1 MDVLLLLLIAGLAVA
16 LWRERRRRRAD
27 WASVGHILDAVVEGR
42 RPSSFILHG
51 SDAYRRIGLHLET
64 LADQR
69 DRLQHQISQ
78 DGFNLQ
84 TILASMA
91 DGVVVVDPA
100 LQIRLANT
108 AFQSAFNLRGTPQG
122 RTILQ
127 ALRNPEVERALREIV
142 ETGTPF
148 ARALGLPANGRHFFL
163 NAAPVRNAEGAVLGV
178 AAIFHDITRLKQ
190 LEQVRRDFVANV
202 SHELRTPLSIF
213 QGYLEMLLD
222 TPDLAEE
229 RRTETL
235 HILQRHSAR
244 LNALVEDLLT
254 LARLEQRQGA
264 FEPEPVDPAALLAA
278 AELDWRHQYTE
289 KEVHLRVEETDGLP
303 LIRGEL
309 LRLEQVMNNLL
320 ENALKYTPA
329 QGCVTLST
337 RLLPATTSQGGMV
350 EISVADTGSG
360 IPQSDLPHIF
370 ERFYRAD
377 KARSRHLG
385 GTGLGLAIVKHIIM
399 LHGGSVHAESC
410 PGGTT
415 VRFCLPIAEPESKTP
430 ATEGEA
436 SEGIAD

>member
-1 MDVLLLLLIAGLAVA
+1 MDFLLLLVIAGLLII
-16 LWRERRRRRAD
+16 LWRERRRHRGD
-27 WASVGHILDAVVEGR
+27 WASVARILDAVLEGR
-42 RPSSFILHG
+42 RPTSFILHG
-51 SDAYRRIGLHLET
+51 GAVYRRIGLQLET

-108 AFQSAFNLRGTPQG
+108 SFQSAFGLRSAPQG

-127 ALRNPEVERALREIV
+127 ALRNPEIERALRETV
-142 ETGTPF
+142 SLATPF
-148 ARALGLPANGRHFFL
+148 ARELALPANGRHFFL

-222 TPDLAEE
+222 TPDLAEAQ
-229 RRTETL
+229 RTETL

-264 FEPEPVDPAALLAA
+264 FEPEPLDTAALLAA
-278 AELDWRHQYTE
+278 AELDWRHQYGE
-289 KEVHLRVEETDGLP
+289 KQVHLRVEATPALP
-303 LIRGEL
+303 HIAGEL

-329 QGCVTLST
+329 QGCVTLTSQ
-337 RLLPATTSQGGMV
+337 LLPPSPAAPEGVV

-360 IPQSDLPHIF
+360 IPQNDLPHIF

-385 GTGLGLAIVKHIIM
+385 GTGLGLSIVKHIIM
-399 LHGGSVHAESC
+399 LHGGSVHAESN

-415 VRFCLPIAEPESKTP
+415 IRFTLPVNNTP
-430 ATEGEA
+430 AMEA
-436 SEGIAD
+436 SSRAGAEK